1 MSGRSP
7 RQEGGLTV
15 GRVSGVPVT
24 VGWSWLAAAAVM
36 VIAFGPRLAAELGR
50 GAGYAMAAAYGLVL
64 LLSVFV
70 HELAHAVVGN
80 RKGHRSEQI
89 VLTFLGG
96 HTRIAGPRGRQPR
109 NADLL
114 MIALAGPC
122 ANIVLAAAA
131 WLGML
136 ALARGPETLL
146 LSPSGT
152 WAAQLLWAV
161 LWANLLLGAFNLL
174 PGVPL
179 DGGQLVESAVWAAT
193 GRRRRGTAAAAW
205 AGIVIGCGLVSF
217 AVVLFLRRVDLAVAV
232 GTALTGAFIAYAA
245 YRQLQRVP
253 LLAYLDSWD
262 VFERLRPVAG
272 VIAADAPVPAGLDRL
287 LAVEDGGRMVGYLD
301 PRGAS
306 GPLVSDSML
315 LVGAVLERDAE
326 VADVLEAFRDEDV
339 WAVGVV
345 ERGRCVGVLT
355 REDLNIEAR
364 DLTERAEHD
373 TDEKDA

>member
-1 MSGRSP
+1 MSGDHP

-36 VIAFGPRLAAELGR
+36 VLAFGPRLAAELGR
-50 GAGYAMAAAYGLVL
+50 GAGYAMAAAYGAVL
-64 LLSVFV
+64 LLSVFA

-80 RKGHRSEQI
+80 RMGHRSEQI

-96 HTRIAGPRGRQPR
+96 HTRIAGPRGRRPR
-109 NADLL
+109 NAHLL
-114 MIALAGPC
+114 AIALAGPC
-122 ANIVLAAAA
+122 ANLLLAGAA

-136 ALARGPETLL
+136 ALARGPEALL

-152 WAAQLLWAV
+152 WAAHLLWALV
-161 LWANLLLGAFNLL
+161 WANLLLGAFNLL

-205 AGIVIGCGLVSF
+205 AGIVIGCGLVSL
-217 AVVLFLRRVDLAVAV
+217 AVALLLLRTGLAVAV

-245 YRQLQRVP
+245 FRQLQRVP
-253 LLAYLDSWD
+253 LLAYIDSWD
-262 VFERLRPVAG
+262 VFERLRPVTG
-272 VIAADAPVPAGLDRL
+272 VIAPDAPVPARLDGL
-287 LAVEDGGRMVGYLD
+287 LAVEEAGRMVGYLD

-326 VADVLEAFRDEDV
+326 AADVLDAFRDEDV
-339 WAVGVV
+339 WALGVR

-364 DLTERAEHD
+364 DLTERAAHE

>member
-1 MSGRSP
+1 MSGPGP

-36 VIAFGPRLAAELGR
+36 VLAFGPRLASELGR
-50 GAGYAMAAAYGLVL
+50 GAGYAMAAAYGVVL

-96 HTRIAGPRGRQPR
+96 HTRIAGPRGRRPR

-205 AGIVIGCGLVSF
+205 AGIVIGLGLVSF

-287 LAVEDGGRMVGYLD
+287 LAVEDGGRMIGYLD

-326 VADVLEAFRDEDV
+326 VADVLDAFRDEDV

-364 DLTERAEHD
+364 DLTERAELD